1 MTSAILASLVKCA
14 LEPTGDERHST
25 AVPGKREAKNRHP
38 GAATPPRVAG
48 PRASALSPN
57 VLGVLC
63 AFAAIALYLP
73 ALPYGW
79 VWDDRLL
86 VISNGAGGVGAE
98 GLRLLTSLLFRL
110 EWASGYGSPLFA
122 HMVSILLHGAAT
134 WLFFRMALHVGARPG
149 IAFAAA
155 LLFAAHPVHVEAV
168 AYISGL
174 PDLLAT
180 VFVLTALLLA
190 RSAEL
195 CTPEGCR
202 SWKIWPAYAA
212 MVAAVLSDE
221 VAIVTPFLLVG
232 LDRWGPVRVPW
243 RQRLTHYSGFFAIA
257 LVYLLVRFVSGGG
270 ATPTPGSADAA
281 SGIDAAAQGWA
292 VPMAV
297 FEYLKMLVYPHPLN
311 ALRALHAA
319 EVSSWTG
326 RLAPFAALA
335 GLALIVVWRRRD
347 PIARAGALLLLLPLL
362 PALPLPMFIGS
373 FAAERGAYLAS
384 VGLCLIVASIYAWA
398 ARSFAALRPLLLVAA
413 IVIAA
418 VAGLGTL
425 LRLPVWRD
433 DVSLLYAA
441 VASNPKDPGPHLT
454 LVNYFGHAREWPAA
468 LAEIDR
474 AIALDPKNHAA
485 VAKRTAILSQLG
497 RFSDA
502 EGSARRAIDL
512 DPNDAASYANLSDAL
527 LQQQK
532 IEQAVEAARRA
543 TDLDSTF
550 ADGWYNYGVALAA
563 YGDGKGAIAAYGKV
577 ISLHPSDVLALN
589 NLGTILGST
598 GKVEEARDL
607 FIRLVGLA
615 PKSVQAHMNL
625 ALAYLRLGDRESA
638 AGEREEVRKL
648 DPMAVK
654 QLDEMFGAYLKE
666 QRNAAAKKGAR

>member
-1 MTSAILASLVKCA
+1 M
-14 LEPTGDERHST
+14 
-25 AVPGKREAKNRHP
+25 PGKREAKNRHT

-149 IAFAAA
+149 IAFVAA

-232 LDRWGPVRVPW
+232 LDRWGPVRVPL

-270 ATPTPGSADAA
+270 ATPTLGSADAA
-281 SGIDAAAQGWA
+281 SGIDAAARAWA

-311 ALRALHAA
+311 ALRALHAG

-418 VAGLGTL
+418 VAGLDTL

-502 EGSARRAIDL
+502 EGSARRVLAGPACDL
-512 DPNDAASYANLSDAL
+512 VAEVEVLGRRGL
-527 LQQQK
+527 LRHAQVAPGQRS
-532 IEQAVEAARRA
+532 RRF
-543 TDLDSTF
+543 DVLDSLE
-550 ADGWYNYGVALAA
+550 AEQKPPGVRA
-563 YGDGKGAIAAYGKV
+563 YGGYGQRPKLGVPHPEDAGAGDE
-577 ISLHPSDVLALN
+577 L
-589 NLGTILGST
+589 T
-598 GKVEEARDL
+598 GEARHELDGD
-607 FIRLVGLA
+607 FSRKAVRPA
-615 PKSVQAHMNL
+615 DSADEKQA
-625 ALAYLRLGDRESA
+625 GSSSRERKTAGSA
-638 AGEREEVRKL
+638 QSRTRIL
-648 DPMAVK
+648 TFLP
-654 QLDEMFGAYLKE
+654 
-666 QRNAAAKKGAR
+666 RAAAAAPTKARSARTVRPSRPIRRPRSPSGTAIS